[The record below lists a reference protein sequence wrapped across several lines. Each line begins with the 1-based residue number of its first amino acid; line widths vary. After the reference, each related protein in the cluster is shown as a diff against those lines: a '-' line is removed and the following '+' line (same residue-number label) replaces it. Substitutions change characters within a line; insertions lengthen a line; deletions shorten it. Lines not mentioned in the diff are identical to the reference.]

1 LKRIIECV
9 PNFSEGRK
17 SDSINQIVSEI
28 TSVEGIRLLDVD
40 PGKDTNRTVVTFVGS
55 PEAVIEAAFRAI
67 KKASRL
73 INMAVHTGA
82 HPRMGATDVCPLI
95 PVAGITSE
103 ECVAYAK
110 RLAERVG
117 NELGIPVYLYGD
129 AATRPG
135 RKNLPDIREGEYEA
149 LPEKMK
155 NPDFAPDYGPAIFNP
170 SAGATAI
177 GVRDFMLAFN
187 VNLNTQD
194 ARLAKEIALTVRES
208 GRAKRDRNGTLLKDE
223 RGNAIRVPGKL
234 AFCQADGWYISEYGC
249 AQVTMNLHRFASVGL
264 HTAFDAVCE
273 EAARLGLR
281 VTGSELIGLAP
292 KQALI
297 DAGRHYLRRQGKTAG
312 VPEEAII
319 HTAIRS
325 LGLNDVTAF
334 KPEEKIIE
342 YAMKEEK
349 RRLIDLTLKGFV
361 DELSSDSPAPGGGSV
376 SALSGALS
384 AALCSMVAN
393 LTFGKKENRR
403 HNKILEELAIRAQE
417 LKNLYLDLIDEDT
430 DAFDAYLDAMRMPKK
445 TDAEKQSR
453 EEAMELAAKHAIEI
467 PLTTLQRAV
476 SLVQLSETAVKK
488 GNDKML
494 SDAAVSALQAEA
506 SAEGAWMNVMINLP
520 SVHDGAFVE
529 KVKAEADASLKEV
542 KRARA
547 RVIAFAKKR
556 LG

>member
-1 LKRIIECV
+1 M

-67 KKASRL
+67 KKASHL

-95 PVAGITSE
+95 PVAGITRE

-155 NPDFAPDYGPAIFNP
+155 NPDFAPDHGPAIFNP

-194 ARLAKEIALTVRES
+194 ARLAKEIALAVRES

-234 AFCQADGWYISEYGC
+234 AFCQADGWYIAEYGC

-417 LKNLYLDLIDEDT
+417 LKNLYLDLIDDDT

>member
-1 LKRIIECV
+1 M

-17 SDSINQIVSEI
+17 SNSINQIVSEI

-135 RKNLPDIREGEYEA
+135 RRNLPDIREGEYEA

-194 ARLAKEIALTVRES
+194 ARLAKEIALTVREL

-234 AFCQADGWYISEYGC
+234 AFCQADGWYIAEYGC
-249 AQVTMNLHRFASVGL
+249 AQVTMNLHRYASVGL

-361 DELSSDSPAPGGGSV
+361 DELSSDLPAPGGGSV

-403 HNKILEELAIRAQE
+403 QKKILDELAIRAQE
-417 LKNLYLDLIDEDT
+417 LKNLYLDLIDDDT
-430 DAFDAYLDAMRMPKK
+430 DAFNAYLDAMRMPTK

-453 EEAMELAAKHAIEI
+453 EEAMEQAAKHAIEI

-476 SLVQLSETAVKK
+476 SLVQLSETAGKK

-529 KVKAEADASLKEV
+529 KVKAEADASRKEV

>member
-1 LKRIIECV
+1 MKRIIECV